1 MDASIPTIHVQE
13 TSPPEEDVFH
23 AIVQKLA
30 KQQRRWRLLTH
41 LTQQTMESYS
51 LLYNMF
57 NNMVLWN
64 IGQPKTVNREWS
76 GVTTSWLQT
85 GALLWQNKGTSVSA
99 LSTVVYRL
107 ELVSTMSMYCSTDR
121 SSSLLTFTRNASQY

>member
-13 TSPPEEDVFH
+13 TSQPEEDVFH

-57 NNMVLWN
+57 NNMVLGNDWQ
-64 IGQPKTVNREWS
+64 GQDCQQGVVRSDYILAANRS
-76 GVTTSWLQT
+76 T
-85 GALLWQNKGTSVSA
+85 ALAEQG
-99 LSTVVYRL
+99 
-107 ELVSTMSMYCSTDR
+107 D
-121 SSSLLTFTRNASQY
+121 

>member
-1 MDASIPTIHVQE
+1 
-13 TSPPEEDVFH
+13 
-23 AIVQKLA
+23 
-30 KQQRRWRLLTH
+30 
-41 LTQQTMESYS
+41 MESYS

-57 NNMVLWN
+57 NNMILWS
-64 IGQPKTVNREWS
+64 IGQSKTVNREWS

-85 GALLWQNKGTSVSA
+85 RALLWQNKGTSVSA

-121 SSSLLTFTRNASQY
+121 FNSLLTFTRNASQY

>member
-41 LTQQTMESYS
+41 LTQQAMESYS

-76 GVTTSWLQT
+76 RVTTSWLQT
-85 GALLWQNKGTSVSA
+85 RALLWQNKGTSVSA

>member
-1 MDASIPTIHVQE
+1 M
-13 TSPPEEDVFH
+13 
-23 AIVQKLA
+23 QKLA

-41 LTQQTMESYS
+41 LTQQAMESYS

-85 GALLWQNKGTSVSA
+85 GALLWQNKGTRVSA
-99 LSTVVYRL
+99 LSTVVY
-107 ELVSTMSMYCSTDR
+107 STMSMYCSTDR

>member
-76 GVTTSWLQT
+76 RVTTSWLQT
-85 GALLWQNKGTSVSA
+85 GALL
-99 LSTVVYRL
+99 
-107 ELVSTMSMYCSTDR
+107 
-121 SSSLLTFTRNASQY
+121 